1 MPSILVWRR
10 TRILIV
16 ALPPEMIDNL
26 VDNEKF
32 FEGYHRKRNNSSA
45 FDAKTAI
52 YYNTLVASP
61 ILGLGLAVF
70 GYRERAVILLTAL
83 FLGLQNSKVDP
94 YRKTCK
100 T

>member
-1 MPSILVWRR
+1 MRDSSKTI
-10 TRILIV
+10 T
-16 ALPPEMIDNL
+16 E
-26 VDNEKF
+26 
-32 FEGYHRKRNNSSA
+32 KRNSSSA
-45 FDAKTAI
+45 FDVKTAI

-94 YRKTCK
+94 YHKTF
-100 T
+100 